1 MKKYLLLLGLCLAG
15 CSENS
20 IFIKEKPCELNN
32 EGTVKVVNSSNNPY
46 LIYVDSDY
54 IKTVLGNSSTVV
66 TVKAG
71 PSQQMNVEQKSGYLF
86 YPTKVAMKMDIT
98 ACVESIWFIP

>member
-1 MKKYLLLLGLCLAG
+1 MKKYLLLLCLSLTS

-20 IFIKEKPCELNN
+20 IFRDEKPCELNS

-46 LIYVDSDY
+46 HIYVDSDY
-54 IKTVLGNSSTVV
+54 IKTVLGNSSTMV

-71 PSQQMNVEQKSGYLF
+71 LDRQLNVEQKSGYLF